1 MAIFP
6 QRQHITDEFGEIQND
21 HLIGGFNPKNITQL
35 GLLFPIYGKI
45 KAMFQ
50 TTNQPSVR
58 FQEET
63 NTSGNMDHQEYVRI
77 LRNT

>member
-45 KAMFQ
+45 KPCSKPPTSHQFGFRRKPIQ
-50 TTNQPSVR
+50 VGIWTTK
-58 FQEET
+58 
-63 NTSGNMDHQEYVRI
+63 NT
-77 LRNT
+77 